1 MELPKKWLVDNRQ
14 IINDGIAVVKLALHD
29 LGHPAG
35 PIYDGAWCEYEADGN
50 LPVALDDDA

>member
-1 MELPKKWLVDNRQ
+1 MICVTQPSE
-14 IINDGIAVVKLALHD
+14 GS
-29 LGHPAG
+29 GHPAG